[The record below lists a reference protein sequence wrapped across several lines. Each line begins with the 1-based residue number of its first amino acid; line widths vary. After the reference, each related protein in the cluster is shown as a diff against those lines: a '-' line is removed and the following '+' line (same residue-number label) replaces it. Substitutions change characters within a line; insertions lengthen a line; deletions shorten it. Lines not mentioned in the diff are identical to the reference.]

1 MREQSIRGAI
11 NFGSLGTKIPILIEM
26 FPIPCDK
33 DNEVAVVIQLYRTM
47 GGTLRNWQSR
57 NWGKE

>member
-26 FPIPCDK
+26 FPCDK
-33 DNEVAVVIQLYRTM
+33 EDEVAVVIQLYRTM
-47 GGTLRNWQSR
+47 GGILRNWQSR